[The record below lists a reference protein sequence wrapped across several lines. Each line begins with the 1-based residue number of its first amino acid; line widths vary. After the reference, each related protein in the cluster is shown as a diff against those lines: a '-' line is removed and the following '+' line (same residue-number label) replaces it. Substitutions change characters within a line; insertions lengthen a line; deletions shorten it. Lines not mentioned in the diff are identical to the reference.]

1 MLASGNFVKKKS
13 YQMLYLV
20 VYWAQCDSSEE
31 VLSLTNLPIL
41 PPLSHYLCKLLN
53 TDSLSSTTK
62 TFSLCWCA
70 KMFTS
75 DCTWVHFLHDSHFK
89 VKSLF
94 PDVARQ
100 PRNVSF
106 CPLLH
111 ALIMAFMQN
120 RLDLQ
125 LHLVVMEF
133 VTCVALQSISFFL
146 TEWSPPK
153 PRNEKSVSLWLY
165 AP

>member
-1 MLASGNFVKKKS
+1 MVKWRFVCDICFRKLYWKKIPWMLNPVAHWQLGGTECDK
-13 YQMLYLV
+13 LV
-20 VYWAQCDSSEE
+20 NCPS
-31 VLSLTNLPIL
+31 TI
-41 PPLSHYLCKLLN
+41 PLSMQAVKHWLTFINNK
-53 TDSLSSTTK
+53 K

-75 DCTWVHFLHDSHFK
+75 DCTWAHFLHDSHFK

-133 VTCVALQSISFFL
+133 VTCTALQSIPF
-146 TEWSPPK
+146 
-153 PRNEKSVSLWLY
+153 
-165 AP
+165 